1 MLGFGDRLELLG
13 LLTGALL
20 VLVGLGTIAG
30 TPWATLGGAVGG
42 LKIVGGLLAIGVG
55 VGLGWLSRTD
65 PGPV

>member
-20 VLVGLGTIAG
+20 VLVGLGTIA
-30 TPWATLGGAVGG
+30 ATLGGAVGG